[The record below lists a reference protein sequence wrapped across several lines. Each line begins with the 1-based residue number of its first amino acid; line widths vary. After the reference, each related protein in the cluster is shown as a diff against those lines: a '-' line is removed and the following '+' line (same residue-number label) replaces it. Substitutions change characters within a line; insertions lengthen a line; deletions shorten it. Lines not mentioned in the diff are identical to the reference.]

1 MNSFSIYAIIS
12 SILNGG
18 FKVGKFSDFVM
29 NYNKTYE
36 TIEDFAN
43 AFINFSNNLDLFEQH
58 DSESNGYTIGI
69 TQFADMSTTQFESF
83 KGSGCLGGYSRA
95 CQSFTPSTETLA
107 SSVDWRNTG
116 AVTDVKNQGQC
127 GSCWS
132 FSATGA
138 MEGAW
143 AIQTGHLVSLSE
155 QQLVDCSVKYG
166 NNGCNGGLM
175 DSAFEY
181 AIDYGMCTE
190 DELPYKGTEGTC
202 GKCAS
207 PTARF
212 TGCVDVTPM
221 NQNHLKDAVSRGP
234 VSVAIEADTSV
245 FQHYT
250 GGVISSLSCGTNLD
264 HGVLVVGYGTD
275 PDGTMYWTVKNS
287 WGDSWGEI
295 GYVRIRRSESDTDAG
310 VCGISMQPSYPVV

>member
-1 MNSFSIYAIIS
+1 MMNLFSIIS
-12 SILNGG
+12 LFGL
-18 FKVGKFSDFVM
+18 KVGKFSDFVM
-29 NYNKTYE
+29 NYNKTYGTLGE
-36 TIEDFAN
+36 LTN
-43 AFINFSNNLDLFEQH
+43 AFINFSDNLDLFDQH
-58 DSESNGYTIGI
+58 DADVAGYTIGV
-69 TQFADMSTTQFESF
+69 TQFADMNAEQFEYF
-83 KGSGCLGGYSRA
+83 KGCTGGVAGRGG
-95 CQSFTPSTETLA
+95 CQSFTPRAVESIAE
-107 SSVDWRNTG
+107 SVDWRVLG

-143 AIQTGHLVSLSE
+143 AVRTETLPSLSE

-181 AIDYGMCTE
+181 AIDHGMCTE
-190 DELPYKGTEGTC
+190 DEIPYEAKEGTC
-202 GKCAS
+202 AKCAN

-212 TGCVDVTPM
+212 TGCVDVTPR
-221 NQNHLKDAVSRGP
+221 NQIHLKDAVSRGP

-250 GGVISSLSCGTNLD
+250 GGIISSYECGTNLD
-264 HGVLVVGYGTD
+264 HGVLVVGYGTE

-287 WGDSWGEI
+287 WGEGWGEN
-295 GYVRIRRSESDTDAG
+295 GYVRIARSESDDDSG
-310 VCGISMQPSYPVV
+310 ICGIALQPSYPVV